1 MNRNALVVSEDPA
14 LIHHA
19 FDALRPYGMN
29 VTGCLG
35 PALGP
40 CKLES
45 SDRCPLAAHS
55 SVMVIDSPASG
66 AFSCHEKVIPAA
78 EYAAE
83 IAGRH
88 PDCFPIL
95 CGAPVGA
102 SGATGETAQAAS
114 AISAIEMLR
123 QIARA
128 SWPPAAG
135 SEAPRKEGVVS

>member
-1 MNRNALVVSEDPA
+1 VNSDVLVVSEDPK

-29 VTGCLG
+29 VIGCLG

-40 CKLES
+40 CKLEANAM
-45 SDRCPLAAHS
+45 CPLAAHS
-55 SVMVIDSPASG
+55 SVVVIDSPASG

-88 PDCFPIL
+88 PGCFPIL

-102 SGATGETAQAAS
+102 SGATGETAQATS

-128 SWPPAAG
+128 ACLDARAV
-135 SEAPRKEGVVS
+135 APRKEGVLS